1 MDSGYP
7 SGFDVACGRH
17 SYVLLVWTRMSAL
30 LWLDA
35 GMVRGHSKREELQA
49 LNEIPDLSRT
59 KFRESYTLE
68 LSLWFQNTWMDWSEW
83 PWDTL
88 TMHLLSFRTVAKGY
102 LLTPGNCPPPKKKPT
117 RILFSGPHR
126 PGKEGAGLSQ
136 SQLWVVKGWLSAL
149 GVLKPAFFPPVWP
162 PNSVVNVDYSQALK
176 RDCVFILKALILCLS
191 SDCCCRASFSMV
203 PQ

>member
-102 LLTPGNCPPPKKKPT
+102 LLTPGNCPPPKKNPLGSCLVDHTGLGRKVQDSANHSCGLW
-117 RILFSGPHR
+117 R
-126 PGKEGAGLSQ
+126 AG
-136 SQLWVVKGWLSAL
+136 WVHWG
-149 GVLKPAFFPPVWP
+149 F
-162 PNSVVNVDYSQALK
+162 
-176 RDCVFILKALILCLS
+176 
-191 SDCCCRASFSMV
+191 
-203 PQ
+203 